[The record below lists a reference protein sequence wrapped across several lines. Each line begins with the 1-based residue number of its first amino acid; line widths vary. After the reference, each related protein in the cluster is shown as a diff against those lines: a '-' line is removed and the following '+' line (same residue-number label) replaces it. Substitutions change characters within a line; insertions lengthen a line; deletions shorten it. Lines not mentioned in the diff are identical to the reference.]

1 MKTMKVIITM
11 AIVLIFSHWITAQ
24 PGGRFP
30 QIRERVSNVRLNQ
43 IAKQM
48 NLEKERQE
56 ELRPLY
62 LKYEREKQKLIDG
75 KMLRELRISP
85 DSLTDAQ
92 AERLFFMQMEIAKK
106 MIALREKY
114 FREFRSVLSPKE
126 IIQFH
131 RIEKAVTRKMM
142 QQTRQRFKN
151 FNSR

>member
-1 MKTMKVIITM
+1 MKVIITM
-11 AIVLIFSHWITAQ
+11 AIVLIFSHWTTAQ
-24 PGGRFP
+24 TGRFP

-56 ELRPLY
+56 ELRPIY
-62 LKYEREKQKLIDG
+62 LKYEREKQELMDG
-75 KMLRELRISP
+75 RILREMRISP
-85 DSLTDAQ
+85 DSLTDEQ
-92 AERLFFMQMEIAKK
+92 AEQLFFLQMEKAKN
-106 MIALREKY
+106 MISLREKY
-114 FREFRSVLSPKE
+114 FREFQTVLSPKE

-142 QQTRQRFKN
+142 QQIRQRFKN